1 MYPCGNDNSLLLL
14 VDLIGHSVSDG
25 EVLTLVSSNGSAK
38 SVPGHIVELSRLDLT
53 EVLIQVRVSVWLRIG
68 EVDLVIIMFKSM
80 GESEG
85 VVASLKVSHLVRVL
99 FVVILEI
106 AQVLTTSCPTLLE
119 FEFLL
124 AGTVTISS
132 LLDPFLPFLRVDK
145 NFHALVVETLSF
157 DHVEHI
163 ELYSHSLLDVGNSE
177 EEPLSVAFRVDIVL
191 QDQVILIII
200 NFVSKLE
207 VTRFKS

>member
-106 AQVLTTSCPTLLE
+106 A
-119 FEFLL
+119 
-124 AGTVTISS
+124 
-132 LLDPFLPFLRVDK
+132 
-145 NFHALVVETLSF
+145 
-157 DHVEHI
+157 
-163 ELYSHSLLDVGNSE
+163 
-177 EEPLSVAFRVDIVL
+177 
-191 QDQVILIII
+191 
-200 NFVSKLE
+200 
-207 VTRFKS
+207 